1 MNLVQI
7 FSNFGILQISGNT
20 FIHSFLGVDIPGLKQ
35 VIMVRPPSLEH
46 AIVQASGRA
55 GRLTQSGQRA
65 FTLTYILYNAQDCTG
80 LPESMVE
87 LLKGSRCVK
96 QCLRSQF
103 EGVYS
108 SELVSG
114 SSRCC
119 NRCDGKQPA

>member
-80 LPESMVE
+80 LPESIVRFYFAQV
-87 LLKGSRCVK
+87 LNGTQRASACSKCS
-96 QCLRSQF
+96 
-103 EGVYS
+103 
-108 SELVSG
+108 
-114 SSRCC
+114 
-119 NRCDGKQPA
+119 D